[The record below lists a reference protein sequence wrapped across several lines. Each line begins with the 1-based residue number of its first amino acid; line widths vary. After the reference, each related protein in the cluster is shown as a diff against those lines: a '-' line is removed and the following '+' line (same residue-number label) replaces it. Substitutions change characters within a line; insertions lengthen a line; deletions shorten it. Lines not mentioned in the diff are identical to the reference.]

1 MLLKTRQV
9 GEVTIIE
16 VHSKELDASVA
27 SEFKEYLVDLFE
39 KEPTATVAMD
49 FSKVR
54 FMDSTCLGGLIA
66 AYRQTGS
73 NKKLVIAEAQGAVQ
87 HMFKVARLN
96 KMMPVVETL
105 YEALAL
111 KRSDWP
117 ANVQQ
122 R

>member
-1 MLLKTRQV
+1 MLLKKRKV
-9 GEVTIIE
+9 GEVTVIE
-16 VHSKELDASVA
+16 VHAKDLDATVA
-27 SEFKEYLVDLFE
+27 SEFKDFLIDLFE
-39 KEPTATVAMD
+39 KEPTATVALD

-111 KRSDWP
+111 KSSDWP
-117 ANVQQ
+117 ANVQ
-122 R
+122 RG

>member
-1 MLLKTRQV
+1 MLFKNRQV
-9 GEVTIIE
+9 GEVTVVE
-16 VHSKELDASVA
+16 LQSKELDASVA
-27 SEFKEYLVDLFE
+27 SEFKDFLIDMFE
-39 KEPTATVAMD
+39 KEPTATVALD

-54 FMDSTCLGGLIA
+54 FMDSTCLGGLIS

-87 HMFKVARLN
+87 HMFKVARLT
-96 KMMPVVETL
+96 KMMPVVDTL

-117 ANVQQ
+117 SNVEQT
-122 R
+122 